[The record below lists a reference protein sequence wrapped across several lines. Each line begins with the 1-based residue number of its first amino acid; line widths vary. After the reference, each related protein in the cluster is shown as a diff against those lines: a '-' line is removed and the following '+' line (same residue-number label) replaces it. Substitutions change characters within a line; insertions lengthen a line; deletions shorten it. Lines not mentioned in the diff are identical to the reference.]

1 MRDELLPEGSPLTL
15 RVLVVEDDPAIRLM
29 AVDIL
34 SDAGFETLE
43 AGDAD
48 QALEALKNSEH
59 KIDILFTDV
68 RMPGMNGLELA
79 RVAKHQHTQLHVIV
93 TSGQH
98 EKELPTGAKFLAKP
112 WCASDLLRLAASAAE
127 SRILLPKTRPAS
139 PHRNCQHYSQGY

>member
-43 AGDAD
+43 AGDAA
-48 QALEALKNSEH
+48 QALEALNSEH
-59 KIDILFTDV
+59 KVDILFTDV

-79 RVAKHQHTQLHVIV
+79 RLAKDKHPQLHVIV

-112 WCASDLLRLAASAAE
+112 WCASELLRLAA
-127 SRILLPKTRPAS
+127 
-139 PHRNCQHYSQGY
+139 

>member
-1 MRDELLPEGSPLTL
+1 
-15 RVLVVEDDPAIRLM
+15 M

-59 KIDILFTDV
+59 KIDVLFTDV

-79 RVAKHQHTQLHVIV
+79 RVAKSEHPQLRVIV

-98 EKELPTGAKFLAKP
+98 EIEVPTGAKFLAKP
-112 WCASDLLRLAASAAE
+112 WCASELLRLTASRRKE
-127 SRILLPKTRPAS
+127 PGFISKR
-139 PHRNCQHYSQGY
+139 